1 MSSSSRSPET
11 IPLLYNGEDMAS
23 GADDFGG
30 PPVDK
35 NPQDTTPVIDEDE
48 KKVPLVEVKRESQ
61 EDLALSHPGSE
72 RRFWYQRGKKFDGS
86 AIATQR
92 SVFDDPDVAKH
103 YHPRADWEN
112 IHRFDPSAR
121 WTWAEEY
128 KLLRKIDIRIMIWAC
143 IMFIALNTKELDRS
157 NLQQA
162 LTDNLL
168 GDLGLNTNDYN
179 LGNTVFKLSFL
190 CAELPSQLVSKWMG
204 PDRWIPTQMTLF
216 GGFIPDV
223 ILYLSYFYK
232 HHELSIRLGFFWTA
246 MSIADILASF
256 LAFGILHL
264 RGHEGHSGWRWLFLL
279 EGLLTLVV
287 GLLAYVLMPPGPTQT
302 ANWARGKKGWFTERE
317 ETIMVNRVIRE
328 DPSKSDMHNREA
340 LTPKMLWQSLRDFD
354 IWPLY
359 LLGLTFQIPMSTPSN
374 YLTLTLKTLGFD
386 TFTTNLLVIPS
397 QIWALPFVIVL
408 YVMDIN
414 KLNHWVAWAIMTIF
428 LSYPSPHPIQV
439 AWNSRISNTV
449 RSHDKPR
456 YRQGNRALLAICIM
470 NIALYGLTKGY
481 YMWRN
486 KTKAAKWNSMT
497 AEQREEYLATTTDE
511 GNKRLDFQF
520 HH

>member
-1 MSSSSRSPET
+1 
-11 IPLLYNGEDMAS
+11 
-23 GADDFGG
+23 
-30 PPVDK
+30 
-35 NPQDTTPVIDEDE
+35 
-48 KKVPLVEVKRESQ
+48 
-61 EDLALSHPGSE
+61 
-72 RRFWYQRGKKFDGS
+72 
-86 AIATQR
+86 
-92 SVFDDPDVAKH
+92 
-103 YHPRADWEN
+103 
-112 IHRFDPSAR
+112 
-121 WTWAEEY
+121 
-128 KLLRKIDIRIMIWAC
+128 
-143 IMFIALNTKELDRS
+143 
-157 NLQQA
+157 
-162 LTDNLL
+162 
-168 GDLGLNTNDYN
+168 
-179 LGNTVFKLSFL
+179 
-190 CAELPSQLVSKWMG
+190 
-204 PDRWIPTQMTLF
+204 
-216 GGFIPDV
+216 
-223 ILYLSYFYK
+223 
-232 HHELSIRLGFFWTA
+232 
-246 MSIADILASF
+246 
-256 LAFGILHL
+256 
-264 RGHEGHSGWRWLFLL
+264 
-279 EGLLTLVV
+279 
-287 GLLAYVLMPPGPTQT
+287 MPPGPTQT
-302 ANWARGKKGWFTERE
+302 ANWARGKTGWFTERE

-397 QIWALPFVIVL
+397 QVLHIFTMLGITYLAEVINSLCLTAVISQIWALPFVIVL

-414 KLNHWVAWAIMTIF
+414 KLNQWVAWAIMTIF

-486 KTKAAKWNSMT
+486 NTKAAKWNAMT